1 MNLFLSWTRCS
12 PNHTMVLL
20 LNLNRSCLSLMKAD
34 AYTQLLIILKHA
46 QIKVDAMLRFHFF
59 LYLWFTFLTIL
70 PLVVFWF
77 LWWGYVICLALLERF
92 SSINFPSVNQLLC
105 SATSDS
111 AILLELLLVV
121 SFTSY
126 WWSFCLVLPVQPPGD
141 EYSAPPEACQVP
153 PRTEAPS
160 PLETHTP
167 LLFLLQT
174 PLVAKV
180 ELVISPHHFFSIY
193 L

>member
-59 LYLWFTFLTIL
+59 LYLWFTFLTML

-92 SSINFPSVNQLLC
+92 SFALLLLILPSCLSYYWLFLSPPTDDPFAWCYRSILILELAYQFNLLGMNILLLLKL
-105 SATSDS
+105 ARY
-111 AILLELLLVV
+111 LLELKPLLH
-121 SFTSY
+121 
-126 WWSFCLVLPVQPPGD
+126 LKLIH
-141 EYSAPPEACQVP
+141 
-153 PRTEAPS
+153 
-160 PLETHTP
+160 L